1 MTGKH
6 PAGLRWERE
15 DKKMANVDRITCDG
29 EIVEI
34 AGYFNCRGTVL
45 TRGDYGDSIR
55 RAFVGVDGYVYV
67 WDTDYGWMLQGRDS
81 RILRNG
87 LGAE

>member
-1 MTGKH
+1 
-6 PAGLRWERE
+6 
-15 DKKMANVDRITCDG
+15 MANVDQITCDG

-34 AGYFNCRGTVL
+34 DGCFNCDGSVL

-67 WDTDYGWMLQGRDS
+67 WDSYYG
-81 RILRNG
+81 
-87 LGAE
+87 

>member
-1 MTGKH
+1 
-6 PAGLRWERE
+6 
-15 DKKMANVDRITCDG
+15 MANVDRITCDG

-34 AGYFNCRGTVL
+34 AGYFNCDGSVL
-45 TRGDYGDSIR
+45 TRGDCGDSIL

-67 WDTDYGWMLQGRDS
+67 WDGAYGWRLQGRDS

-87 LGAE
+87 LGAII

>member
-1 MTGKH
+1 
-6 PAGLRWERE
+6 
-15 DKKMANVDRITCDG
+15 MANVDQITCDG
-29 EIVEI
+29 ETVDID
-34 AGYFNCRGTVL
+34 GCFNCDGSVL

-67 WDTDYGWMLQGRDS
+67 WDSYYGWMLLGIDCRA
-81 RILRNG
+81 LRHE